1 MKTQPDTDLEVLE
14 LIRSIDPMLDPR
26 VQADAG
32 LDTEAALRV
41 LAPQLHR
48 PAPPQRIR
56 RRHRAAL
63 RLALLAGA
71 AGTTAFVVANVVS
84 SGTDFAVPTAHAKMM
99 IVRARAALV
108 DVPGAI
114 LEEDVVTTVTAA
126 DGTTSTLEVHQWI
139 STSPPYDSRQILI
152 QDSAV
157 PYESWIIN
165 GRPDLYDPAT
175 NTVYVAPANV
185 LAPGGNLTLT
195 TARAEIRY
203 LLAGYA
209 CPDCSAHT
217 DVVVNPSATVNGKP
231 AIEFTFLGGQYSY
244 WASPSDYRPLQFED
258 RKAVLPDGQSGV
270 ALAQYPIDRLLT
282 GAAASASLVSLDAQH
297 PGATIDESDADY
309 QAFMQRVIPN
319 IGNLALGDGRHP
331 LLRPTSEPGVP

>member
-71 AGTTAFVVANVVS
+71 AGTTVFVVANVVS
-84 SGTDFAVPTAHAKMM
+84 SGTDFAVPTAQAKMM
-99 IVRARAALV
+99 IERARAALV

-139 STSPPYDSRQILI
+139 STSPPYDSRQILT
-152 QDSAV
+152 QDGV
-157 PYESWIIN
+157 QYESWIIS

-270 ALAQYPIDRLLT
+270 ALAQYPTDRLLT

-331 LLRPTSEPGVP
+331 ALRPTSEPGVP

>member
-1 MKTQPDTDLEVLE
+1 MKTQPDPDLEVLE

-48 PAPPQRIR
+48 PAPPR
-56 RRHRAAL
+56 RVRRPHRAAL

-71 AGTTAFVVANVVS
+71 AATTAFVVANVVS
-84 SGTDFAVPTAHAKMM
+84 SGTDFAVPTAQAKMM
-99 IVRARAALV
+99 IERARAALV

-139 STSPPYDSRQILI
+139 STSPPYDSRQILT
-152 QDSAV
+152 QDGV
-157 PYESWIIN
+157 QYESWIIS

-270 ALAQYPIDRLLT
+270 ALAHYPIDRLLT
-282 GAAASASLVSLDAQH
+282 GAAALAGLVSLDAQH
-297 PGATIDESDADY
+297 PDATIDERDADY
-309 QAFMQRVIPN
+309 QAFIQRVIPN
-319 IGNLALGDGRHP
+319 IGNLAPGDGRHP

>member
-1 MKTQPDTDLEVLE
+1 MKTQADTDLEMLE

-48 PAPPQRIR
+48 PAPPRRIR
-56 RRHRAAL
+56 RRHRAVL
-63 RLALLAGA
+63 RLALLAA
-71 AGTTAFVVANVVS
+71 SAGTAAFVVANVVS
-84 SGTDFAVPTAHAKMM
+84 SGTDFAVPTAQAKMM

-108 DVPGAI
+108 DLPAAI

-126 DGTTSTLEVHQWI
+126 DGTTSTLDAHQWI
-139 STSPPYDSRQILI
+139 STSPPYDSRQILT
-152 QDSAV
+152 QDGV
-157 PYESWIIN
+157 QYENWTVN

-203 LLAGYA
+203 LIAGYA
-209 CPDCSAHT
+209 CPDCSGHT
-217 DVVVNPSATVNGKP
+217 NVVVNPSATVNGNP

-270 ALAQYPIDRLLT
+270 ALAHYPIDRLLT

-309 QAFMQRVIPN
+309 QAFVQRVIPN
-319 IGNLALGDGRHP
+319 IGNLALGTGRHP
-331 LLRPTSEPGVP
+331 RLRGTGEPAVP

>member
-1 MKTQPDTDLEVLE
+1 MKTQPETLEVLE

-48 PAPPQRIR
+48 PTPPQCIR
-56 RRHRAAL
+56 RRHHRAL

-71 AGTTAFVVANVVS
+71 AGTSAFVVANLLS
-84 SGTDFAVPTAHAKMM
+84 SGTDSVVPTAQAKMM
-99 IVRARAALV
+99 IARARAAMV
-108 DVPGAI
+108 DPPGAI

-139 STSPPYDSRQILI
+139 STSPPYDSRQTFI
-152 QDSAV
+152 QDGAV
-157 PYESWIIN
+157 QYESWIIS

-203 LLAGYA
+203 LLNGYA
-209 CPDCSAHT
+209 CPDCSTHT
-217 DVVVNPSATVNGKP
+217 DVVVNPNATVNGQP
-231 AIEFTFLGGQYSY
+231 AIEFTFLDGQYSY

-258 RKAVLPDGQSGV
+258 REAVLPDGQSGV
-270 ALAQYPIDRLLT
+270 AIAHYPIERLLT
-282 GAAASASLVSLDAQH
+282 GAAGSASLVSLHAQH

-319 IGNLALGDGRHP
+319 SGNVAPGNGRQP
-331 LLRPTSEPGVP
+331 LLRPTSGPGVP